1 MDYARVF
8 DGWSEIAKDY
18 RIYNDDGTIE
28 TAKEYFKK
36 EKEVLNRVYNV
47 IVGGIN
53 NGQRI

>member
-1 MDYARVF
+1 MWRVNN
-8 DGWSEIAKDY
+8 GLAI
-18 RIYNDDGTIE
+18 NDEEEKKILDTLNKY
-28 TAKEYFKK
+28 KEYFKK